1 MSEWKPI
8 ETAPRDGTH
17 LLLACREDS
26 REVSMVVGWFDDQY
40 YYDVD
45 TLGCFVAPLSDGY
58 IRGVHRYVGEP
69 THWLPLP
76 APPA

>member
-1 MSEWKPI
+1 
-8 ETAPRDGTH
+8 
-17 LLLACREDS
+17 
-26 REVSMVVGWFDDQY
+26 MVVGWFDDQY